1 MSCFIPCVSK
11 TVDDVIMIPNHN
23 KNIKTDSDIQKR
35 KEMRKILED
44 VKNYTPL
51 SEDQLL
57 LLETV
62 DIKQMIEIIK
72 MQNNCLGTLSALMT

>member
-1 MSCFIPCVSK
+1 
-11 TVDDVIMIPNHN
+11 MIPNHN